1 MKYAVALFA
10 TVLIAMTNLG
20 AQNFAFL
27 WKTAPDDSFP
37 VLNPKAKVGI
47 SEFAAAYAQAHD
59 YYELAREIGEV
70 LEAPDSRSDLT
81 FVLDKPHGYLSL
93 SHNESSFIRE
103 AEMCYWNLPDK
114 TKLFCVKFKDVNE
127 EEEPVFLLVFYE
139 YNPYS
144 GCFNYI
150 DVEGRAEMMDNL
162 DLWEGNENL
171 FLPRIG
177 KDIKWGRNN
186 DGEAIGWYRYKG
198 LEGFKL
204 ERVKTE

>member
-10 TVLIAMTNLG
+10 TVLIAMTSLG

-47 SEFAAAYAQAHD
+47 SEFGAAYAQAHD
-59 YYELAREIGEV
+59 YYELAREIGEA
-70 LEAPDSRSDLT
+70 L
-81 FVLDKPHGYLSL
+81 K
-93 SHNESSFIRE
+93 
-103 AEMCYWNLPDK
+103 AEQ
-114 TKLFCVKFKDVNE
+114 
-127 EEEPVFLLVFYE
+127 
-139 YNPYS
+139 
-144 GCFNYI
+144 
-150 DVEGRAEMMDNL
+150 
-162 DLWEGNENL
+162 
-171 FLPRIG
+171 PRIG

-204 ERVKTE
+204 ERVETK